1 MERMIAIM
9 TACQWWIGQKVAL
22 QCRVATPD
30 EVEAARA
37 KAAEEEDDHHIPHGN
52 EGDARLFRMMEDIH
66 KLAVSPH
73 GEALRI
79 PTFSGVVPPPKNEA
93 MFAQWIHE
101 VRQALEKFPETTVR
115 NWISRS
121 LRGPPAEIVRSLG
134 PGVTVQFILQKLEI
148 MHGAV
153 YPFDVMMRRV
163 FNIAQGKG
171 ESVTQFATKLESAIS
186 NVQRDHPMQSAHV
199 NLRNSMRDCFYQ
211 GLKKSLKESLRYLY
225 NTGAPYETILVAAR
239 TAEAEV
245 ENFKETDT
253 ATVKAAQAQAIN
265 SDLLAEIATIKAVVN
280 RTWNSQQKSQQKKDK
295 QGGSKKKGD
304 NGKTDKQTPGNRG
317 ACYGCGGTGHFIRDC
332 PSTQKKS
339 LNDKGGGKQS
349 PAPPPPNQ
357 RKTRLQPKQK
367 KQI

>member
-1 MERMIAIM
+1 MPNQPHTTHTVQSRWKVQETQIAWINIQGSTHQFLYLQVLSDLGTPLPPALFSKDVVAGMFITQNMANTASETPLDVLFLSNTEAIIELGERTNMERMITIM
-9 TACQWWIGQKVAL
+9 TACQWWIGQKVTL

-30 EVEAARA
+30 KIEAARTR
-37 KAAEEEDDHHIPHGN
+37 AAEEEDDHHIPNGN

-79 PTFSGVVPPPKNEA
+79 PTFSGVVSPPKNEA

-134 PGVTVQFILQKLEI
+134 PGVTVQLILQKLEM

-153 YPFDVMMRRV
+153 YPFNVMMRRV
-163 FNIAQGKG
+163 FNITQGKG

-199 NLRNSMRDCFYQ
+199 NLRNSMRDPNKRKINREEVRRKEIMEKLISRPQ
-211 GLKKSLKESLRYLY
+211 ATEVLAMDVVELDISSETVPTPERSL
-225 NTGAPYETILVAAR
+225 
-239 TAEAEV
+239 
-245 ENFKETDT
+245 
-253 ATVKAAQAQAIN
+253 
-265 SDLLAEIATIKAVVN
+265 
-280 RTWNSQQKSQQKKDK
+280 
-295 QGGSKKKGD
+295 
-304 NGKTDKQTPGNRG
+304 
-317 ACYGCGGTGHFIRDC
+317 
-332 PSTQKKS
+332 
-339 LNDKGGGKQS
+339 
-349 PAPPPPNQ
+349 
-357 RKTRLQPKQK
+357 
-367 KQI
+367 